1 MGSGSG
7 DSNGADPGFFRRA
20 ARAWGPWRR
29 TRPFWGGLLVLVAGL
44 EILLSERAPL
54 GIMVHI
60 GLQGIA
66 GYIIP
71 AVLVLV
77 GLLLL
82 FNPAQRVF
90 YSLLAVLLALSSWI
104 TSNLGGFFVGMLL
117 GVLGGS
123 LAFAWQLRDQPRESS
138 KLPGSPPQHTGSVG
152 LELIRSQP
160 QPDDEAAADSSSQ
173 KRF

>member
-1 MGSGSG
+1 
-7 DSNGADPGFFRRA
+7 
-20 ARAWGPWRR
+20 
-29 TRPFWGGLLVLVAGL
+29 
-44 EILLSERAPL
+44 
-54 GIMVHI
+54 MVHI

-71 AVLVLV
+71 AVMVLL

-82 FNPAQRVF
+82 FNPAQRLF
-90 YSLLAVLLALSSWI
+90 YSLLAVLLSLSSWI

-123 LAFAWQLRDQPRESS
+123 LAFAWQLRDQPSGPS
-138 KLPGSPPQHTGSVG
+138 KRNDPPPQNTRSVG
-152 LELIRSQP
+152 IELIRSQP
-160 QPDDEAAADSSSQ
+160 WHDDEAAGDSSSQ